1 MAHGPAKG
9 VRCPQSSGTCGRRA
23 WRGAAARSL
32 NPGFSVSRA
41 HARRTNRNRKDGR
54 FPARRLRL
62 GAVGAGG
69 SPGSSGGP
77 VRPTP
82 DGSPVRHGAAHRHSG
97 GGSAAH
103 EHPTRA
109 PREEHAALGGGQTP
123 PGQWARPGPTRAEGV
138 KVDVERAPLTQGRA
152 ESTSAGHCV
161 HSRAEHDVTRQP
173 QLPTPFSVAG
183 TGHGSAPHGRSGAQF
198 TSSICEAGEGA
209 GERRS
214 APGWGRPGRGCE
226 EPFAGPSDLARPAAV
241 CPPDS

>member
-1 MAHGPAKG
+1 MPPVVRDVRPEGVARRRRSIAEPRIQRELGTRTEDEQEQERWPFPSPSAPARG
-9 VRCPQSSGTCGRRA
+9 RGGRRVSRQLGGPRA
-23 WRGAAARSL
+23 THPGRVACPSRGRPQALRRGQRSSRAPHPGAQGGARGPRGRADAAR
-32 NPGFSVSRA
+32 
-41 HARRTNRNRKDGR
+41 
-54 FPARRLRL
+54 
-62 GAVGAGG
+62 
-69 SPGSSGGP
+69 
-77 VRPTP
+77 
-82 DGSPVRHGAAHRHSG
+82 
-97 GGSAAH
+97 
-103 EHPTRA
+103 
-109 PREEHAALGGGQTP
+109 
-123 PGQWARPGPTRAEGV
+123 QWARPGLTRAEGV

-152 ESTSAGHCV
+152 ASTSAGHCV